1 MGSGIETLVIHLA
14 RAEGRRSQ
22 VDKLLVGTPY
32 PARVLDAVD
41 GEQIPSAERNAT
53 IASRPLFSPPYPFPL
68 GSGEYG
74 CFQSHR
80 KAWQLILDEGMDAAL
95 ILEDDVA
102 LTPLFADSVA
112 FAIEHVDAYGYVQ
125 LQTRMVSRTAVISQV
140 GGLCL
145 VQPRVTPL
153 RTSVQVV
160 SRWAAKKLLSMTE
173 TIDRPV
179 DSFLQSHW
187 HTGLH
192 ITCVLPSGVEDRT
205 QETGGSTI
213 SSKRPVWEKVK
224 RELKRVFLRGRYRRS
239 VNRLSQPPKKRF

>member
-1 MGSGIETLVIHLA
+1 MGSGIETLVIHLS
-14 RAEGRRSQ
+14 RAKGRRSQ

-41 GEQIPSAERNAT
+41 GAQVSSNEREAA
-53 IASRPLFSPPYPFPL
+53 IACKPLYSPAYPFPI
-68 GSGEYG
+68 GFGEYG

-80 KAWQLILDEGMDAAL
+80 KAWQLILDEGLAAAL
-95 ILEDDVA
+95 ILEDDVE

-112 FAIEHVDAYGYVQ
+112 FAVEHADAYGYVQ
-125 LQTRMVSRTAVISQV
+125 LQTRMVDEATVISQV
-140 GGLCL
+140 GNFSL

-153 RTSVQVV
+153 RTSAQVV
-160 SRWAAKKLLSMTE
+160 SRWAAKNLLSMTE

-192 ITCVLPSGVEDRT
+192 AACVLPSGVEDRT
-205 QETGGSTI
+205 RETGGSTI
-213 SSKRPVWEKVK
+213 SSKRNVWEKVK
-224 RELKRVFLRGRYRRS
+224 RESKRVFLRGRYRRA
-239 VNRLSQPPKKRF
+239 VNRLSKLPERSH